1 MVNRWFALPLRLIV
15 GYGFIAHGYAKLIK
29 GPQNFAGILHA
40 LGVPAPGLMAW
51 LTIIVEIAGGLAV
64 LLGAFVAL
72 ASIPMAAVLLTAMF
86 SVHLRYGFSAIKLQ
100 AITAGGAQFGPPGYE
115 VDLLYLACLLA
126 LVIGGAGPWT
136 VDDWIKRRFARD
148 QATQA
153 VGSQR

>member
-1 MVNRWFALPLRLIV
+1 
-15 GYGFIAHGYAKLIK
+15 
-29 GPQNFAGILHA
+29 
-40 LGVPAPGLMAW
+40 
-51 LTIIVEIAGGLAV
+51 VEIAGGLAV